1 MTTKIP
7 SEIVR
12 IDLTDASYK
21 DAHTYIE
28 PTYVNFFFGNN
39 GTGKSTIARAIKSG
53 AGISY
58 ASGRTSADY
67 LPLVYD
73 QEFIDENFRSYR
85 NMKGVFTLNARNA
98 AIQQQIEEKTEERA
112 TIQKALTEVTEKRDK
127 TAAAR
132 SKLQRDFY
140 KDCWDREKA
149 LREEFAKTQS
159 GKGKSEPFTREIL
172 KHTPQDVDIE
182 ELRRLYDSAY
192 SDTAKRYP
200 RFATIA
206 DTSVLDTLEGRDIL
220 TTAIVNS
227 ADTELAGFLRGIGA
241 TEWMRQGHEE
251 YSHQAGEKCPYCG
264 QVLPTDFEQIFI
276 DSFDT
281 RYQDNLRRLDAFL
294 ALYKQTANDLFVPLQ
309 NLPSEVYPQIDTK
322 PYTDKLAVLKAAI
335 QSNIEAIKAKT
346 ENPASTAALSDIS
359 PILDE
364 LADIIKNFNALIDA
378 NNAVV
383 DAGPKKRNE
392 CTDLVFSLLA
402 FHLKDVIAAYQQ
414 SDTEMQKE
422 LDGLEAEIKKHTED
436 LENIKATL
444 ISLRKNTVETE
455 TAKDSINNMLRD
467 TGMQGFSLQP
477 KRGVDYVY
485 EVRRPDGTIA
495 DNLSEGEKNFIAF
508 LYFYHLVYGS
518 DSADGD
524 TREKIVVIDDPVSS
538 MDSGSLFI
546 VSTLVRQM
554 IEVCRNNAD
563 NRNRTANGNFI
574 KQIFILTHNAYFH
587 REISYSYV
595 SRYEYASFYL
605 IRKLNMKSTIKLC
618 DDVNPN
624 IPTERINVNPV
635 KNSYAALWDEYR
647 EVKSAVPLMNV
658 IRRILEH
665 YFLQLCGYE
674 GATLRHVILVQG
686 KADGRFKDADGN
698 DDEEKFQLA
707 SAMLA
712 YINANSIGMNDGMD
726 FVDESLNAEECRQIF
741 EMIFD
746 CMNQRQHYDM
756 MIRNQ

>member
-1 MTTKIP
+1 MTAKIP

-112 TIQKALTEVTEKRDK
+112 SVQKALTAATEKRDK
-127 TAAAR
+127 TATVR

-172 KHTPQDVDIE
+172 KHTPQGVDIE

-206 DTSVLDTLEGRDIL
+206 DTSVLDTLEGCDIL

-264 QVLPTDFEQIFI
+264 QGLPADFEQIFI

-294 ALYKQTANDLFVPLQ
+294 TLYKQKANNLFVPLQ

-378 NNAVV
+378 NNAIV

-422 LDGLEAEIKKHTED
+422 LDGLETEIKKHTED
-436 LENIKATL
+436 LENIKKEFAGPRRTRIEDGKEAVYEEAPVEAQETVFVMDRFGYCKIL
-444 ISLRKNTVETE
+444 DKNTYERNRETVDGE
-455 TAKDSINNMLRD
+455 YKYVVPTMNTDKLCVFTDKGNLHQVKITDIPSGKLRD
-467 TGMQGFSLQP
+467 KGTPLDNVSKF
-477 KRGVDYVY
+477 
-485 EVRRPDGTIA
+485 DGGKENIVWMSCQEAMAGQKLLFATKLA
-495 DNLSEGEKNFIAF
+495 LVKLTPAEEFVTNNRTVACTKLSEGDEVVVVRPVGEETEVVLQTSEDIFLRFAIGEIPEMKKNAR
-508 LYFYHLVYGS
+508 G
-518 DSADGD
+518 
-524 TREKIVVIDDPVSS
+524 
-538 MDSGSLFI
+538 
-546 VSTLVRQM
+546 VR
-554 IEVCRNNAD
+554 
-563 NRNRTANGNFI
+563 G
-574 KQIFILTHNAYFH
+574 
-587 REISYSYV
+587 
-595 SRYEYASFYL
+595 
-605 IRKLNMKSTIKLC
+605 IKLAEQELLEQ
-618 DDVNPN
+618 VYFVG
-624 IPTERINVNPV
+624 EQPV
-635 KNSYAALWDEYR
+635 ITYKKK
-647 EVKSAVPLMNV
+647 EVHLNRLKM
-658 IRRILEH
+658 
-665 YFLQLCGYE
+665 
-674 GATLRHVILVQG
+674 G
-686 KADGRFKDADGN
+686 KRDGKGSKVRG
-698 DDEEKFQLA
+698 
-707 SAMLA
+707 
-712 YINANSIGMNDGMD
+712 
-726 FVDESLNAEECRQIF
+726 
-741 EMIFD
+741 
-746 CMNQRQHYDM
+746 
-756 MIRNQ
+756 

>member
-1 MTTKIP
+1 MTAKIP

-21 DAHTYIE
+21 DANTYIE

-112 TIQKALTEVTEKRDK
+112 SVQKALTAATEKRDK
-127 TAAAR
+127 TATVR

-172 KHTPQDVDIE
+172 KHTPQGVDIE

-251 YSHQAGEKCPYCG
+251 YSRQAGEKCPYCG
-264 QVLPTDFEQIFI
+264 QGLPADFEQIFI

-346 ENPASTAALSDIS
+346 EDPASTAVLSDIS

-364 LADIIKNFNALIDA
+364 LAGMIKEFNALIDA
-378 NNAVV
+378 NNAIV

-422 LDGLEAEIKKHTED
+422 LDGLEAEIKKHTEA

-563 NRNRTANGNFI
+563 NRNRTA
-574 KQIFILTHNAYFH
+574 KCK
-587 REISYSYV
+587 
-595 SRYEYASFYL
+595 SRKEL
-605 IRKLNMKSTIKLC
+605 
-618 DDVNPN
+618 
-624 IPTERINVNPV
+624 
-635 KNSYAALWDEYR
+635 
-647 EVKSAVPLMNV
+647 
-658 IRRILEH
+658 
-665 YFLQLCGYE
+665 LCGIV
-674 GATLRHVILVQG
+674 G
-686 KADGRFKDADGN
+686 
-698 DDEEKFQLA
+698 
-707 SAMLA
+707 
-712 YINANSIGMNDGMD
+712 
-726 FVDESLNAEECRQIF
+726 
-741 EMIFD
+741 
-746 CMNQRQHYDM
+746 
-756 MIRNQ
+756 